1 MVVVIADLI
10 GLGWLLIFCFK
21 PLVNLRGQTG
31 ARNELTQH
39 QDPVYLDNF
48 PELSGLD
55 GYTIL
60 LIQQRIGHVEGPWD
74 QDQLP
79 IVLLEDNRE
88 GLRHSNIPQAL
99 FQGKAGSH
107 RSSLVPEQQGAAG
120 YDKAESH
127 QGGEPRSLQLPPL
140 QWQNWELAFAIW
152 KKFCLTSDGRLY
164 SEKRASKSPGTS
176 GYSLLYISSVTF
188 QLVTMWGQHLLCS
201 RCWHKKQGL
210 AQFIKPVGKLGS
222 FG

>member
-88 GLRHSNIPQAL
+88 GLRHSDIPQSL

-140 QWQNWELAFAIW
+140 QWQKLNLKFDLKQILSHQWRPVVFREACIKESRHIRVLSSIHQLCNFSIGCHVRTAFT
-152 KKFCLTSDGRLY
+152 L
-164 SEKRASKSPGTS
+164 
-176 GYSLLYISSVTF
+176 
-188 QLVTMWGQHLLCS
+188 Q
-201 RCWHKKQGL
+201 
-210 AQFIKPVGKLGS
+210 
-222 FG
+222 